1 MNRATA
7 PRPHARHDAISKNN
21 RKTIPKKSQ
30 NKYEVVTH
38 ERPFHGTLQGARVSA
53 PPAKLG
59 DASTIDLL
67 ASRREEL
74 FLPSDHPYHP
84 SNLVITDPERVRAL
98 RDAALKNNDANASWT
113 LACHYFGTGRKEVP
127 AEILEKLRKDY
138 ADQNASKLWLDS
150 AMPPSPGPDTNP
162 SAMHVHFERL
172 AAELGHVEAQFQAAN
187 QFGEHREGSD
197 RYESLTTEQLVYAR
211 ELYDLAAEAGHPA
224 AMYLLGLAY
233 GRGRGAPQSD
243 EKALQWYEKSADYAE
258 DHELKAA
265 AARNAGTVHFNF
277 RDYEKARR
285 YFQIALDIDPDA
297 SEALHGLHIAAR
309 ALGGVGPLG
318 STFVTTRMPDGTD
331 RISMN
336 TQCTIC

>member
-1 MNRATA
+1 M
-7 PRPHARHDAISKNN
+7 SKKN

-84 SNLVITDPERVRAL
+84 SNLVITDPERV
-98 RDAALKNNDANASWT
+98 
-113 LACHYFGTGRKEVP
+113 P

-197 RYESLTTEQLVYAR
+197 EYESLTTEQLAYAR
-211 ELYDLAAEAGHPA
+211 ELYELAAEAGHPG
-224 AMYLLGLAY
+224 AMYRLGLAY
-233 GRGRGAPQSD
+233 GRGRGAPQSN
-243 EKALQWYEKSADYAE
+243 EKSLQWYEKSADYAE
-258 DHELKAA
+258 DHELKVAA
-265 AARNAGTVHFNF
+265 ATNAGRMHLVSEGIP
-277 RDYEKARR
+277 RDYEKVRR
-285 YFQIALDIDPDA
+285 YFQIALDGDPDD
-297 SEALHGLHIAAR
+297 SVALHGLEIAER
-309 ALGGVGPLG
+309 ALGGVG
-318 STFVTTRMPDGTD
+318 STAVTTRMPDGSWREDVEGGRRRVRDNDDDEQLREWTYGQTNAEEFE
-331 RISMN
+331 N
-336 TQCTIC
+336 TRRRRREQREGKRNDTK

>member
-7 PRPHARHDAISKNN
+7 PRPHARHDAISKKN
-21 RKTIPKKSQ
+21 RKKIPKKSQ
-30 NKYEVVTH
+30 KEYEVVTQR
-38 ERPFHGTLQGARVSA
+38 RPFESMAARVST
-53 PPAKLG
+53 PPAKRG

-98 RDAALKNNDANASWT
+98 RDAALKNNDAKASWT
-113 LACHYFGTGRKEVP
+113 LARHYYGTARKEVP
-127 AEILEKLRKDY
+127 AETLEKM
-138 ADQNASKLWLDS
+138 SKAKSTTIRICFVDS
-150 AMPPSPGPDTNP
+150 AVPPSPGPDTHP
-162 SAMHVHFERL
+162 FEMHVHFERL

-211 ELYDLAAEAGHPA
+211 ELYDLAAEAGHPG
-224 AMYLLGLAY
+224 AMYRLGLAY